1 MLPSGLIGQSA
12 ERRITNPEV
21 VRSIFAKFLRLERT
35 PISLLSRMLTVEIS
49 QDHFCILKYTAQL
62 ILWFIIKDGAY

>member
-35 PISLLSRMLTVEIS
+35 PISLVSRMLTVEIS

>member
-1 MLPSGLIGQSA
+1 MLPSGLIGQSV